1 MHVSILPPRNFQILQ
16 SSGKL
21 LGRRSRIQPGLGRML
36 GSALTETAPAAF
48 PFVARDVAGTTAF
61 TGVALL
67 TAVAPFERVEPLLR
81 LPAQSISNLEAVLL
95 AAFAA
100 WGLALCS
107 ARRLPEWRTTLT
119 VPWLLLIAAMC
130 CATAAAPLARLNA
143 LHMTGRVAAA
153 FGVYLLAVN
162 GVTTR
167 ARLMGVVVIA
177 LVAAAGVS
185 VLAVMEYLTIPAVL
199 QWLKAFRPQ
208 VMTVGAL
215 VRAGGS
221 LQYPTIASMY
231 LEIVF
236 ALGVGLMVAS
246 RDDSRRGRAV
256 MVFVTLL
263 LIAYAITLTFT
274 RSGLILMAAALVWI
288 GMMRARHTG
297 LDGGVGLV
305 ALLGVAVLALFLAS
319 RSLDSIWLRFTS
331 EGQESWYRADIEAP
345 ASVTLATGGISR
357 VPLTVTNRGRLDWS
371 SQAESPFFLSYHWMV
386 EEDER
391 YVVFDGVRTPFDAT
405 VSSGATVA
413 IEANVRAPRRPGRYR
428 LVWDVVQERRTW
440 FSDEP
445 GSTPSISLA
454 KVEGPAL
461 AGAPQPFPRPR
472 PRWRPGRLVLWGA
485 AARMFAAY
493 PLLGVGPDN
502 FRLTYPRYAGLTAG
516 DPRTHSNNMYLEV
529 VAGGG
534 LVTALAFVWF
544 VWSAARMCRA
554 ALGPAKAG
562 RHVPNALGLAV
573 AAACIAIAAHGLV
586 DSFLAFA
593 PTYMLFSLTLGL
605 AAACARGVET
615 CADAHRI

>member
-1 MHVSILPPRNFQILQ
+1 
-16 SSGKL
+16 
-21 LGRRSRIQPGLGRML
+21 ML

-67 TAVAPFERVEPLLR
+67 SAVAPFERVEPLLR
-81 LPAQSISNLEAVLL
+81 FPGQSISNLEAVLL

-119 VPWLLLIAAMC
+119 VPWLVLIAAMC
-130 CATAAAPLARLNA
+130 CATAAAPFARLNA

-256 MVFVTLL
+256 LVFVTLL

-413 IEANVRAPRRPGRYR
+413 IDANVRAPRHPGRYR

-440 FSDEP
+440 FSDER

-454 KVEGPAL
+454 TVEGPAL

-502 FRLTYPRYAGLTAG
+502 FRLTYPRYAEPGTEVGGTRSASPTSVPV
-516 DPRTHSNNMYLEV
+516 DTRTHSNNMYLEV
-529 VAGGG
+529 AAGGG

-554 ALGPAKAG
+554 ALGPANRLRQGFGAQEG
-562 RHVPNALGLAV
+562 GAHSRTGQGVSNQMAVGV